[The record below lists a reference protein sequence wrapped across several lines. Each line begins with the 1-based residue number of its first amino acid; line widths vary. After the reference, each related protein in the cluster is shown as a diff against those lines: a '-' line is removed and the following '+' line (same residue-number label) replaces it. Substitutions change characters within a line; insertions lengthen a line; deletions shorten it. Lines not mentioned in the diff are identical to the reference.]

1 MRFCAHL
8 ERYSLNIH
16 LSETRFEKWLQGKLK
31 HTFYVQQGRETDHSR
46 PSSVELNGGA
56 ACILSLRHT
65 FSSRGA

>member
-8 ERYSLNIH
+8 ERYSLNIYMRE
-16 LSETRFEKWLQGKLK
+16 SCFKKWLQGKLK
-31 HTFYVQQGRETDHSR
+31 HTFYAQHGHETDHWR

-56 ACILSLRHT
+56 TCVLSLHHT